1 METGSK
7 PICPNV
13 PGISAKAFEELRYLY
28 ETKFSRFLLANFPDM
43 LQKVIL
49 ERRPEWEFV
58 PPTEYVVH
66 FL

>member
-1 METGSK
+1 MK
-7 PICPNV
+7 
-13 PGISAKAFEELRYLY
+13 KLRYLY